1 MGTYFAVPYLL
12 LSTPHPHTL
21 PPHLLLPPQEHVHQ
35 AFDDVLNYEEF
46 SIRLNVADMP
56 NLVDILKAVTPEQI
70 MRYRQKM

>member
-1 MGTYFAVPYLL
+1 M
-12 LSTPHPHTL
+12 
-21 PPHLLLPPQEHVHQ
+21 HQ

-46 SIRLNVADMP
+46 SMRLNVADMP

>member
-1 MGTYFAVPYLL
+1 MQSLACALFPRASRSPRPAP
-12 LSTPHPHTL
+12 LS
-21 PPHLLLPPQEHVHQ
+21 PHLQEFVHQ
-35 AFDDVLNYEEF
+35 AFDDVLNYEDF